1 MSFRENAIQSSRRK
15 TMSQTNFQQLP
26 QNKTSLSPGWRKTA
40 AILEVLGIYAAGQML
55 GMLLFAVLGSLI
67 HIPLKNPL
75 LEITASATQGDL
87 LRITWHLLVLLLC
100 QYAGWMVSAFV
111 VGWWRRRRTPAQYG
125 LTLAGRSIGFYLK
138 AGVVV
143 FAVAE
148 LFAKL
153 LSLLDTLVPLGSQ
166 IAWREAI
173 YKLDWTTPAFW
184 LFMAV
189 GSYGL
194 VPILEELFYRGYIQ
208 TRLEED
214 FGAPV
219 AILATAFLFA
229 LSHSQYLI
237 LNPFNIGMILSTIF
251 GALVWGYIF
260 YRTRSLLVTIL
271 AHAIVNIPILGIGLW
286 IEIVAMLIVIVI
298 ARREI
303 YRALVD
309 GWSLLRS
316 ISRFWQAVGIV
327 LLFSLFAVA
336 FALLGD
342 VVSLAGIVF
351 FIAAMVLAGI
361 EKRRAKSQVTVQR
374 L

>member
-1 MSFRENAIQSSRRK
+1 MSK
-15 TMSQTNFQQLP
+15 TDFQLLP
-26 QNKTSLSPGWRKTA
+26 QTRKPLSPGWRKA
-40 AILEVLGIYAAGQML
+40 GAILEVLGIYAAGQLL
-55 GMLLFAVLGSLI
+55 GMLLFAVLGSLL

-75 LEITASATQGDL
+75 LEITASATQSDL

-100 QYAGWMVSAFV
+100 QYTGWMASAFA
-111 VGWWRRRRTPAQYG
+111 VGWWHRRRTPAQYG
-125 LTLAGRSIGFYLK
+125 LTLAGRSIGFTLK

-143 FAVAE
+143 FVVAE
-148 LFAKL
+148 LCAKL
-153 LSLLDTLVPLGSQ
+153 LTLLDTLVPMGAQ
-166 IAWREAI
+166 IAWREAM

-184 LFMAV
+184 LLMAV

-194 VPILEELFYRGYIQ
+194 VPILEELFYRGYVQ

-237 LNPFNIGMILSTIF
+237 LNPFNIGMLLSTIF

-271 AHAIVNIPILGIGLW
+271 AHAIVNIPIRGIGLW
-286 IEIVAMLIVIVI
+286 VEILAMLLVVII
-298 ARREI
+298 ARQEI

-309 GWSLLRS
+309 GWLLLRS
-316 ISRFWQAVGIV
+316 IPRFWQAVGIMA
-327 LLFSLFAVA
+327 LFGLFAVV

-351 FIAAMVLAGI
+351 FIAALVLIGI
-361 EKRRAKSQVTVQR
+361 EKRRAKTQVSISTT
-374 L
+374 